1 MTISKKKRRSGT
13 IAASPKDRTI
23 KSREAIS
30 ASMFQQLYDSEI
42 NFGVS
47 CFWDAGFDVR
57 LGDAVNGF
65 LAQDKVPTWEAVEKW
80 LHYAALKFYPNSGYA
95 KHVLGDAWRAT
106 NDQVMPISEREP
118 RSERQPRDGS

>member
-1 MTISKKKRRSGT
+1 
-13 IAASPKDRTI
+13 
-23 KSREAIS
+23 
-30 ASMFQQLYDSEI
+30 MFQQLYDSEI

-80 LHYAALKFYPNSGYA
+80 LHHAALKFYPNSAYA